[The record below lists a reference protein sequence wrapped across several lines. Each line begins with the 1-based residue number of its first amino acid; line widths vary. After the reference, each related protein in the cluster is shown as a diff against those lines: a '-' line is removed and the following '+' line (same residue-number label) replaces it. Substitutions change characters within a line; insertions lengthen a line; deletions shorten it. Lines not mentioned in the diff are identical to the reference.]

1 MNRYLFTA
9 AVGAAAMYF
18 LDPELGPRRRDQAQ
32 RTLDDVLRRLRKA
45 RRTVDHGVEKL
56 SGRRETA

>member
-18 LDPELGPRRRDQAQ
+18 LDPELGPRRRGQA
-32 RTLDDVLRRLRKA
+32 RKAADEALRRLTKA
-45 RRTVDHGVEKL
+45 RRTVERL
-56 SGRRETA
+56 SGRRDAATQP